1 MIDFVAG
8 YTKSFGQVLHRSAV
22 VRVGLKEDG
31 IYPHDSGATL
41 WRY

>member
-8 YTKSFGQVLHRSAV
+8 YTKSFDQVLHRSVV
-22 VRVGLKEDG
+22 VRVGLSEGG
-31 IYPHDSGATL
+31 IYPRDSVATL